1 MSEHSRRAESSLV
14 GEWLTG
20 KVVPLFLWSLL
31 LASEIVALSQKAGEM
46 ARQGWREDL
55 TLEVARHVLTLS
67 FFLLVLAAYLTRI
80 GAVSKATGFRERVL
94 PMLIFLSGPAGIFFL
109 QLLDLPPRFQ
119 ASRIAVALSVAGLA
133 LSLWSLWHLRSAFS
147 ILAEA
152 RRVVNTGPYRLVR
165 HPLYLGEAVTMLGLC
180 MLQGTLTALSFW
192 AGFNALQLVRARIE
206 ENKLARQ
213 FPDYRAYRQRTRFIL
228 PGIY

>member
-1 MSEHSRRAESSLV
+1 VSEQPRRTPSAV
-14 GEWLTG
+14 PVEWLTG
-20 KVVPLFLWSLL
+20 KVVPLLLWSLL
-31 LASEIVALSQKAGEM
+31 LASEILALTQKAGEM
-46 ARQGWREDL
+46 ARSGWRDDL

-67 FFLLVLAAYLTRI
+67 FFLLVLAAYITRI
-80 GAVSKATGFRERVL
+80 GAVSRAVGFRERVL

-119 ASRIAVALSVAGLA
+119 VSRVAVALSVAGLA

-152 RRVVNTGPYRLVR
+152 RRVVHTGPYRLVR

-180 MLQGTLTALSFW
+180 LLQGSLTALVFW
-192 AGFNALQLVRARIE
+192 AAFNALQLVRARIE
-206 ENKLARQ
+206 ENKLARE

-228 PGIY
+228 PGLY